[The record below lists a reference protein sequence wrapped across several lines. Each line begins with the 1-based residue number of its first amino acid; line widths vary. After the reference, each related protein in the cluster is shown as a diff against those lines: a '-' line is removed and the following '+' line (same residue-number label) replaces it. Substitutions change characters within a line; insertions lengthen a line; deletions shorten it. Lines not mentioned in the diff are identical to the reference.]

1 MDLVALWH
9 VESSQTRDQIHVPCI
24 GRQLLHLW
32 TTKEVPICLLLKE
45 IPRLICRWYHITYP
59 PVMCKRIKFPH
70 PQYHLILSSILNVTH
85 LNLFACMPF
94 LQSCSALL
102 NPIEYILPGSSVH
115 GIFQLRILEWVAIS
129 SSGHLPDPE
138 IKPMSPV
145 YPALQMDSLLTEP
158 SGETHLNMFSDFHF
172 YFFNGQ

>member
-1 MDLVALWH
+1 
-9 VESSQTRDQIHVPCI
+9 
-24 GRQLLHLW
+24 
-32 TTKEVPICLLLKE
+32 
-45 IPRLICRWYHITYP
+45 
-59 PVMCKRIKFPH
+59 
-70 PQYHLILSSILNVTH
+70 
-85 LNLFACMPF
+85 MPF